1 MDDNI
6 TPEEKVQSGAKKPW
20 ATPSVIVAELCA
32 NSDKISSTMEFY
44 VPTFHRTLG
53 PS

>member
-1 MDDNI
+1 MDDEAVREQDAELG
-6 TPEEKVQSGAKKPW
+6 PKKPW

-32 NSDKISSTMEFY
+32 NSDKLSSTAEFY